1 MATPLQGALHQ
12 YVDNLLETILSTT
25 QRGCVLP
32 AAVKY
37 MFDFLDDLALHHAIV
52 DPHVAHTWKSNRSR
66 LRSAIRYYQCRI
78 NANRGTWQLFARG
91 PLLTRDK
98 DLSELYIIRACS
110 AWVVDIEHV

>member
-66 LRSAIRYYQCRI
+66 LRSAPLYDTSS
-78 NANRGTWQLFARG
+78 AGLMPTEARG
-91 PLLTRDK
+91 NHLPDAPYLRETETYLNC
-98 DLSELYIIRACS
+98 I
-110 AWVVDIEHV
+110 